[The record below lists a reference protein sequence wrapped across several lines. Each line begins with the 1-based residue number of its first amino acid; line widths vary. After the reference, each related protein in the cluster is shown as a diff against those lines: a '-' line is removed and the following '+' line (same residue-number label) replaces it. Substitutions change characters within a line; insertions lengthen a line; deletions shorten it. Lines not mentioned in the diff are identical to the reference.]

1 MRRLKWVVMAV
12 LTILVFWAGMPD
24 VASAKE
30 ARIRI
35 GAIKAIGTVVP
46 FVAERL
52 GYLDDK
58 EIDIQ
63 VTTFMDGPTV
73 MQAFATGNI
82 DIAYLGVAPSAI
94 WWSKGMDLKVVA
106 STNSGGHVLLTRAD
120 TGIKTLKDLKGRH
133 VAVPSTG
140 SVTDTIFRALMMKQ
154 VARLDPERD
163 LKLFPGMAGSDM
175 PTALMVTREVEAIV
189 TWEPFIAQA
198 EEKYPDVLVLFDT
211 TAYWRER
218 HNGENYPV
226 NVVVARGDFIR
237 KNEKLLKQ
245 FLAIHKKTVDFI
257 NNSPVQANQIIAEE
271 LNLSTNVVIRARTR
285 TDFTYKLDIPAMMI
299 VLGFSKD
306 LGYLKQL
313 PDPEE
318 FFAPSYLND
327 IL

>member
-1 MRRLKWVVMAV
+1 MKWVILTLLAGLIISAGSAGAV
-12 LTILVFWAGMPD
+12 YARE
-24 VASAKE
+24 AK
-30 ARIRI
+30 IRI

-58 EIDIQ
+58 EIEIQ
-63 VTTFMDGPTV
+63 VATFMDGPTV
-73 MQAFATGNI
+73 MQAFTTGNI
-82 DIAYLGVAPSAI
+82 DVAYLGVAPSAI

-140 SVTDTIFRALMMKQ
+140 SVTDTVFRALMMKQ
-154 VARLDPERD
+154 VAHLDPERD

-198 EEKYPDVLVLFDT
+198 EEKYPDVRILFDT
-211 TAYWRER
+211 TAYWREH

-226 NVVVARGDFIR
+226 NVVVARGAFIR
-237 KNEKLLKQ
+237 QNEKLLKQ

-257 NNSPVQANQIIAEE
+257 NNRPAQANKIMADE
-271 LNLSTNVVIRARTR
+271 LNLTTSVVVRARTR
-285 TDFTYKLDIPAMMI
+285 TDFTYKLDIPAMMT

-306 LGYLKQL
+306 LGYLKEL
-313 PDPEE
+313 PDPDK
-318 FFAPSYLND
+318 FFAPSYLNS